1 MLPTRLLGAMCVGL
15 LRTSPITH
23 FDFNESTFNINNNN
37 NNNYQQI
44 YELRK
49 RVRQMEEQHL

>member
-1 MLPTRLLGAMCVGL
+1 MRPTRLLSAVCGGL

-23 FDFNESTFNINNNN
+23 FDFNENATSNSNNI

-49 RVRQMEEQHL
+49 RVR